1 MGALAYEECPG
12 HLVKT
17 IALHT
22 ADGDAGRRCGKEV
35 VVAGQLLL
43 ATRGARLHDLIC
55 SLFASRMVGL
65 AMELF
70 LHPAVPASATTTVC
84 LR

>member
-1 MGALAYEECPG
+1 M
-12 HLVKT
+12 
-17 IALHT
+17 
-22 ADGDAGRRCGKEV
+22 
-35 VVAGQLLL
+35 AGQLLL

-70 LHPAVPASATTTVC
+70 HPAVPASATTTVC